1 MSTLVRVLV
10 VDDDRGARALH
21 AGFVAATPGFVVT
34 GTAATGTD
42 ALRLAADA
50 DLVLLDMRLPDISG
64 IEVLHRLRTM
74 AGPERDVLVI
84 SSSRDQTTVRQA
96 MAGRVVGYL
105 VKPFTKEALQERLA
119 HYAATRTERPD
130 DAEPPRQVPLGQGEI
145 DRLFTGGIRTARRAS
160 GRGAPGMGALGR
172 GAPGQGALGRGTSDP
187 GTSGPG
193 APASLPKG
201 LAATTLDRVI
211 AALDPV
217 TAMTAADVAAACGL
231 SSATAHRYLAHL
243 VETGAA
249 DLAHRYGR
257 RGRPQVLYRLTP
269 DATPLSD
276 A

>member
-1 MSTLVRVLV
+1 MSALVRVLV

-21 AGFVAATPGFVVT
+21 AGFVAATPGFVVI

-64 IEVLHRLRTM
+64 IEVLHRMRTM

-145 DRLFTGGIRTARRAS
+145 DRLFTGGIRTARHAS
-160 GRGAPGMGALGR
+160 GRGQGARGQ
-172 GAPGQGALGRGTSDP
+172 GAPGPGAPGPGTPGRGT
-187 GTSGPG
+187 
-193 APASLPKG
+193 PASLPKG
-201 LAATTLDRVI
+201 LAPTTLDRVI

-217 TAMTAADVAAACGL
+217 TPMTGADVAAACGL
-231 SSATAHRYLAHL
+231 SAPTAHRYLTHL

-257 RGRPQVLYRLTP
+257 RGRPQVLYRLAPDTAPLP
-269 DATPLSD
+269 DA
-276 A
+276 